1 MVTKAG
7 AASDFTGRVAL
18 VTGAGRGLGLA
29 YAQWL
34 AARGAKVVVNNRV
47 HADRPSAA
55 KAAAEQITASGG
67 IAVADEHAVESEA
80 GAKGMVQTALDFFG
94 RLDILICNAAVG
106 SDGAQLQDVSI
117 EDLRQRLEINLWG
130 SLLPLHAALPSMIGQ
145 KYGRVVLTTSAAGLY
160 GAKKSVGYA
169 TAKAALIGLARAVS
183 IDNRDNNIM
192 VNLVSPYA
200 RTEMAKSIDPKFS
213 ELLAP
218 ERVAPVVGKL
228 ASESCTRGG
237 MIFAAG
243 SGRVR
248 RVALVEGPIGLIE
261 DPIENLMPEIHAL
274 EGAYEPSS
282 MTNSSLSLTPEIVG
296 KPSPV

>member
-1 MVTKAG
+1 MANADG
-7 AASDFTGRVAL
+7 SIDFTGRVAL

-47 HADRPSAA
+47 HPDRPSAS
-55 KAAAEQITASGG
+55 KAAAEQINAAGG
-67 IAVADEHAVESEA
+67 IAVADEHAVETEA
-80 GAKGMVQTALDFFG
+80 GAAGMVKTAIDAFG
-94 RLDILICNAAVG
+94 RLDILVCNAAIG
-106 SDGAQLQDVSI
+106 SDGAELQDVSLD
-117 EDLRQRLEINLWG
+117 DLRRTIEINLWG
-130 SLLPLHAALPSMIGQ
+130 TLLPVHAALPTMVEQ

-169 TAKAALIGLARAVS
+169 TAKTALIGLARAVS
-183 IDNRDNNIM
+183 IDNRDNNVV

-200 RTEMAKSIDPKFS
+200 RTEMAKNIDPKFG

-218 ERVAPVVGKL
+218 ERVAPVVGML

-248 RVALVEGPIGLIE
+248 RVALVEGPIQKNT
-261 DPIENLMPEIHAL
+261 DPIDQFLPELHKL
-274 EGAYEPSS
+274 EGSYEPSS

-296 KPSPV
+296 KPAPV